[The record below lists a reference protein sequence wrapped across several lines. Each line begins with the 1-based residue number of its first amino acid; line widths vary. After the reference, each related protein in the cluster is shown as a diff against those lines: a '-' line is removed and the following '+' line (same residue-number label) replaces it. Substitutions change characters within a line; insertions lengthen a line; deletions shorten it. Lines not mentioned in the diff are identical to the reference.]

1 MFKLDLD
8 MVFGNFYRNF
18 ECKELWLFRKSYM
31 YNIFRYYYICMY
43 LNFLIYFISIY
54 IVF

>member
-1 MFKLDLD
+1 MFNQILIWFLEI
-8 MVFGNFYRNF
+8 FIF
-18 ECKELWLFRKSYM
+18 ECKELWLFSKSYM
-31 YNIFRYYYICMY
+31 YVIFLYNYICMY